1 MRLARVAVPIP
12 KEDTF
17 VYELPTGEEPEPG
30 LRVLVPF
37 RGRRI
42 WGTVLGEERSRPT
55 REIKRVAGIP
65 EPRLRLTPELLD
77 LCRWVASYYSATL
90 GEVLHAAAPSPAALT
105 RRAPRTEDEEDG
117 GWLASMPPAE
127 PDLNPDQREALA
139 ALTGA
144 LSEKAFR
151 AFLLYG
157 VTGSGK
163 TAVYLHAALE
173 AVRRG
178 GQALILVPEIAL
190 SPQALDTF
198 RRSGLE
204 RVALY
209 HSTLRPRE
217 RIDVWRAVAEQ
228 KLDLVVGTRSAIFLP
243 FRDLRFIAVD
253 EEQDGAYKQADA
265 PRYHARDVALVRAQ
279 RLGATAV
286 LSSATPSLESYAR
299 AARGT
304 YGLLRLPRRV
314 DGRPLATVRVADLRV
329 RAAAGVAGIGSG
341 VTQAG
346 GDLRRSKDSRD
357 AKGSRDAGASRYL
370 SPMLLEAIDR
380 MLQRREQGILFLNRR
395 GHSTYLQCRG
405 CGEVARC
412 TECEVSLTVHSE
424 DGMLR
429 CHYCGAQRKLAPA
442 CPGCGAADLWFGGVG
457 IQKIEREVA
466 RRFPLAR
473 IARLDLDAVR
483 RRGAPGV
490 ILRAFREARTD
501 LLLGTQMVTKG
512 FDFPGVTLV
521 GIIVADLQL
530 YLPDFRAAE
539 RTFQLLTQVAGR
551 AGRGESPGEVIMQ
564 SYNPEHPALRAAAA
578 QDFPAFFRME
588 SEERRELLYPP
599 FGHLV
604 EIELRGRVLERV
616 ANAADVAR
624 RVFMGVA
631 AGNDVDVLG
640 PSPKPLSRIQGKDR
654 WHLLLRSAS
663 RKTLHTVLGQGLA
676 ELKGR
681 KLHGVTL
688 TVDVD
693 PRQLL

>member
-1 MRLARVAVPIP
+1 
-12 KEDTF
+12 
-17 VYELPTGEEPEPG
+17 
-30 LRVLVPF
+30 
-37 RGRRI
+37 
-42 WGTVLGEERSRPT
+42 
-55 REIKRVAGIP
+55 
-65 EPRLRLTPELLD
+65 
-77 LCRWVASYYSATL
+77 
-90 GEVLHAAAPSPAALT
+90 
-105 RRAPRTEDEEDG
+105 
-117 GWLASMPPAE
+117 
-127 PDLNPDQREALA
+127 
-139 ALTGA
+139 
-144 LSEKAFR
+144 
-151 AFLLYG
+151 

-190 SPQALDTF
+190 SPQALDAF

-217 RIDVWRAVAEQ
+217 RIDVWRAVAKGE
-228 KLDLVVGTRSAIFLP
+228 LDLVVGTRSAIFLP
-243 FRDLRFIAVD
+243 FRDLRFVAVD
-253 EEQDGAYKQADA
+253 EEQDGAYKQEDA

-299 AARGT
+299 AVRGT
-304 YGLLRLPRRV
+304 YGLLRLPHRV
-314 DGRPLATVRVADLRV
+314 DGRPLATVRVADLRA
-329 RAAAGVAGIGSG
+329 RGVKRGA
-341 VTQAG
+341 
-346 GDLRRSKDSRD
+346 D
-357 AKGSRDAGASRYL
+357 ASRYL
-370 SPMLLEAIDR
+370 SPMLLDAIARTLD
-380 MLQRREQGILFLNRR
+380 RREQGILFLNRR

-412 TECEVSLTVHSE
+412 TQCEVSLTVHAE

-429 CHYCGAQRKLAPA
+429 CHYCGAQKKLAPA

-466 RRFPLAR
+466 RRFPAAR

-483 RRGAPGV
+483 KRGAPGA
-490 ILRAFREARTD
+490 ILRAFREGRTD

-521 GIIVADLQL
+521 GIILADLQL

-551 AGRGESPGEVIMQ
+551 AGRGTSPGEVIMQ
-564 SYNPEHPALRAAAA
+564 SYNPDHPALRCAAE
-578 QDFPAFFRME
+578 QDFPSFFRME
-588 SEERRELLYPP
+588 SEERRELAYPP

-604 EIELRGRVLERV
+604 EIEIRGRVRERV
-616 ANAADVAR
+616 ADAAEVAR
-624 RVFMGVA
+624 RVF
-631 AGNDVDVLG
+631 AGLSTVDVLG
-640 PSPKPLSRIQGKDR
+640 PAPKPLSRIQGMER

-663 RKTLHTVLGQGLA
+663 RKTLHAALGQGVTDLRSRRLPGVHLA
-676 ELKGR
+676 
-681 KLHGVTL
+681 
-688 TVDVD
+688 VDVD

>member
-12 KEDTF
+12 KDDTF
-17 VYELPTGEEPEPG
+17 VYELPAGEEAEPG

-42 WGTVLGEERSRPT
+42 WGTVLGEERSRPA

-77 LCRWVASYYSATL
+77 LCRWVASYYAATL
-90 GEVLHAAAPSPAALT
+90 GEVLHSAAPSPAALT
-105 RRAPRTEDEEDG
+105 RRAARTEDEEDG

-127 PDLNPDQREALA
+127 PDLNPDQREALS

-144 LSEKAFR
+144 LTEKAFR

-190 SPQALDTF
+190 SPQALDAF

-217 RIDVWRAVAEQ
+217 RIDVWRAVAEH

-329 RAAAGVAGIGSG
+329 RAVGSAFG
-341 VTQAG
+341 ASGSTREAKEP
-346 GDLRRSKDSRD
+346 RE

-370 SPMLLEAIDR
+370 SPMLLEAIER
-380 MLQRREQGILFLNRR
+380 MLARREQGILFLNRR

-483 RRGAPGV
+483 RRGAPGA
-490 ILRAFREARTD
+490 ILRAFREGRTD

-578 QDFPAFFRME
+578 QDFPSFFRME
-588 SEERRELLYPP
+588 SEERRELMYPP

-604 EIELRGRVLERV
+604 EIEIRGRVLERV
-616 ANAADVAR
+616 ADAAGIAR
-624 RVFMGVA
+624 RVFLEVGAGGGV
-631 AGNDVDVLG
+631 DILG
-640 PSPKPLSRIQGKDR
+640 PAPKPLSRIKGEER
-654 WHLLLRSAS
+654 WHLLLRSPS
-663 RKTLHTVLGQGLA
+663 RKSLHNTLAQGLA
-676 ELKGR
+676 ELRGR
-681 KLHGVTL
+681 KLPGVTIA
-688 TVDVD
+688 VDVD